1 MMRMVRRPGTPNA
14 GGALGAWEM
23 QWAARCSVVLA
34 SLYKAMPLSLMVC
47 SLRATTQTEV
57 GMTKKCGCKVDDLGH
72 CRNWWPDAAPRSP
85 SSKLTVWSATAVC
98 AGLQHIVVWC
108 RSSAHAQGGLQGVGP
123 CAGQT
128 LMRMMRRPGT
138 PNAGGALRA
147 WEMQWAARRSV
158 VMASLYQAMPP
169 SLMVCSLRATAQT
182 EVGITK
188 KCGFQS

>member
-1 MMRMVRRPGTPNA
+1 
-14 GGALGAWEM
+14 M

-98 AGLQHIVVWC
+98 AGLKHIVVWC
-108 RSSAHAQGGLQGVGP
+108 RSSAGWPLRRRAVHGPDDDAHAAASRYSERWWRSSCMGHAVGGPVQCFDGFPVEGYASEPDGVLLA
-123 CAGQT
+123 CH
-128 LMRMMRRPGT
+128 RRV
-138 PNAGGALRA
+138 
-147 WEMQWAARRSV
+147 RS
-158 VMASLYQAMPP
+158 LHYQKVWFR
-169 SLMVCSLRATAQT
+169 S
-182 EVGITK
+182 
-188 KCGFQS
+188 